1 MNPLRTWRRY
11 AQLMARVMVIV
22 ALFVGPP
29 LALLCWFFH
38 GYLGHGCTGTIVT
51 EIASPSGTWKASVV
65 DWWCESPLT
74 TVITTSVQLVSTR
87 DATRSADVLGVDTGG
102 HDIERPRIAWTAPD
116 VLQVTVPSNF
126 YRVVQT
132 LEYDGILIDLRIDP
146 GRAEEPTK

>member
-1 MNPLRTWRRY
+1 LY
-11 AQLMARVMVIV
+11 
-22 ALFVGPP
+22 G
-29 LALLCWFFH
+29 FFH
-38 GYLGHGCTGTIVT
+38 GFTGTGCTATIVT
-51 EIASPSGTWKASVV
+51 EIASPSGAWKASVV

-116 VLQVTVPSNF
+116 VLQVTVPSNG
-126 YRVVQT
+126 YPEVRT

-146 GRAEEPTK
+146 GNAEERTR